1 MKKIKMI
8 ISKTPYRVS
17 FFGGGTDFPK
27 WFKNNKSFVI
37 SASINHYSYITLK
50 ELPKIFKYKFR
61 IRYFYREETKSI
73 NKIKH
78 PVIRSILNFKK
89 FKGSLDVVHHGDLPA
104 RSGIGSSSSFT
115 VGMLNALNG
124 LSKKKISKKKLAK
137 QSIHIEQNIL
147 KENVGSQDQV
157 AAVYGGLNC
166 INFYRNSFKCTPI
179 KIKKKNLIEFQ
190 KWVQLFYIDQRS
202 SDFVEKDK
210 IKNIKKN
217 DIYYLKIN
225 EITKK
230 ALIILKLQKKNF
242 LTQLGKLLNVQWELK
257 KKLSTKVSNKRI
269 DNIYRQA
276 LLNGAVGGKIIGA
289 GGGGFIMF
297 LTPPSKQKK
306 LKKVLNL
313 SEIKIMFDTMGSTII
328 YKN

>member
-1 MKKIKMI
+1 MI
-8 ISKTPYRVS
+8 ISKTPYRIS

-27 WFKNNKSFVI
+27 WYRNNKSFVI
-37 SASINHYSYITLK
+37 STSINHYSYITLK

-61 IRYFYREETKSI
+61 IRYFYREEAKKI
-73 NKIKH
+73 NEIKH

-89 FKGSLDVVHHGDLPA
+89 FKGGLDIVHHGDLPA

-115 VGMLNALNG
+115 VGMLDALNAIN
-124 LSKKKISKKKLAK
+124 KKKISKKNLAK
-137 QSIHIEQNIL
+137 QSIHLEQNIL

-157 AAVYGGLNC
+157 AAVYGGLNT
-166 INFYRNSFKCTPI
+166 IHFYRNSFKCTPI
-179 KIKKKNLIEFQ
+179 KIKKKNLIEFE
-190 KWVQLFYIDQRS
+190 KWIQLFYIDQRS
-202 SDFVEKDK
+202 SDFIEKDK
-210 IKNIKKN
+210 IKDIKKN
-217 DIYYLKIN
+217 NIYYLKIN
-225 EITKK
+225 EIAKK

-269 DNIYRQA
+269 DNIYRKA

-313 SEIKIMFDTMGSTII
+313 PEIKIEFDNTGSTII
-328 YKN
+328 YKD

>member
-1 MKKIKMI
+1 MI